1 MIAKYYLALRP
12 QTDEHHAVHR
22 DGCPFLPEHEKR
34 IYLGTFNSGQ
44 DAVMEGKR
52 HFIKTNSCQFCSKD
66 HNSPDK
72 QPELHKRIQTALIP
86 AEPEISL
93 SYNTNMLCCLN

>member
-1 MIAKYYLALRP
+1 MIAKYYLALKP
-12 QTDEHHAVHR
+12 QTDEHHAVHKE
-22 DGCPFLPEHEKR
+22 GCPFLPEHEKR

-44 DAVMEGKR
+44 DAVVEAKR
-52 HFIKTNSCQFCSKD
+52 HFIKTHSCQFCSKD

-72 QPELHKRIQTALIP
+72 QPELHERIQTALIP

-93 SYNTNMLCCLN
+93 SYNTNLLCCLN

>member
-22 DGCPFLPEHEKR
+22 DGCPFLPDYKKR

-44 DAVMEGKR
+44 DAVREGKR
-52 HFIKTNSCQFCSKD
+52 HFIKTNSCQFCSREHKVHDEKSILHLRVIKD
-66 HNSPDK
+66 LISEEP
-72 QPELHKRIQTALIP
+72 QT
-86 AEPEISL
+86 SL
-93 SYNTNMLCCLN
+93 TYYQNLFCCIN

>member
-22 DGCPFLPEHEKR
+22 DGCPFLPDYKKR

-44 DAVMEGKR
+44 DAVREGKR
-52 HFIKTNSCQFCSKD
+52 HFIKTNSCQFCSREHKVHDEESILHLRVIKD
-66 HNSPDK
+66 
-72 QPELHKRIQTALIP
+72 LI
-86 AEPEISL
+86 S
-93 SYNTNMLCCLN
+93 